1 MKPQI
6 DVVHDEGAIRER
18 VQALGRRIDAELA
31 AEDPLVLSLIGG
43 SLVLLADLLRAVSR
57 PLRYELIH
65 VVYGTPQLDETL
77 QIYFPFPIDVG
88 GQSLLLLK
96 DVASTGVIETYLS
109 NELRERGA
117 RAVRFAALIDVPSER
132 KTEFAVDYPLFSEE
146 RQGAFVGY
154 GLKRDGRYGNLPF
167 LGRIQDQR

>member
-6 DVVHDEGAIRER
+6 EVVHDEATIRER
-18 VQALGRRIDAELA
+18 VSALGRRLDAELSGD
-31 AEDPLVLSLIGG
+31 DPLVLSLIGG
-43 SLVLLADLLRAVSR
+43 SLILLADLLRAVSR

-65 VVYGTPQLDETL
+65 VEYGTPQRDETL
-77 QIYFPFPIDVG
+77 QIHFPVPLDVA

-96 DVASTGVIETYLS
+96 DVTSTGVIETYLAS
-109 NELRERGA
+109 ELRERGA

-132 KTEFAVDYPLFSEE
+132 KTEFAVDYPLFTEE

-154 GLKRDGRYGNLPF
+154 GLKRQGRYGNLPY
-167 LGRIQDQR
+167 LGRIQEHR

>member
-6 DVVHDEGAIRER
+6 DVVHDEAAIRER

-132 KTEFAVDYPLFSEE
+132 KTEFAVDYPLFTEE

-167 LGRIQDQR
+167 LGRIHNQR

>member
-6 DVVHDEGAIRER
+6 DVVHDESAIRER

-132 KTEFAVDYPLFSEE
+132 KTEFAVDYPLFTEE

>member
-1 MKPQI
+1 MTPRI
-6 DVVHDEGAIRER
+6 ETVHDQATIQDR
-18 VQALGRRIDAELA
+18 VRALGRRLDAELG

-43 SLVLLADLLRAVSR
+43 SLILLADLLRAVSR

-65 VVYGTPQLDETL
+65 VEYGAPQRDETL
-77 QIYFPFPIDVG
+77 QIYFPVPIDVA
-88 GQSLLLLK
+88 GQNLLLLK

-117 RAVRFAALIDVPSER
+117 KSVRFAALIDVPSER
-132 KTEFAVDYPLFSEE
+132 KTEFAVDYPLFTEQ

-154 GLKRDGRYGNLPF
+154 GLKRDGRYGNLPY
-167 LGRIQDQR
+167 LGRIQDKQ

>member
-132 KTEFAVDYPLFSEE
+132 KTEFAVDYPLFTEE